1 MALVIGGNATVATG
15 MSPIVDAA
23 LAADDVFIDGVSFS
37 SEHEIGNAGQ
47 IQVVCGTLDAVDP
60 TVPGA
65 DFNHNAYANTVKDI
79 NCNNSFKDSV
89 KVPAYFEAS
98 MPVDVLMSK
107 TLQVTESCR
116 VGRQKAILGGLVYSL
131 SSNQKGT
138 MGVSGIES
146 DIMATRAKLRK
157 KNAKP
162 NIVLADV
169 DTYSAMLATAGSK
182 YVPYKN
188 EEVVTTGR
196 IGYYMGMLWIEVSF
210 MGESGQSVKFY
221 DATGTLRTVDVSAIK
236 YIMYQGDKLAVV
248 DRLDGLRIKESENFF
263 GSLVQEELVAG
274 ILVKNADA
282 FFCVSAS

>member
-23 LAADDVFIDGVSFS
+23 LSADDVFIDGVSFS
-37 SEHEIGNAGQ
+37 SEHEIGSAGQ
-47 IQVVCGTLDAVDP
+47 IQVVCGTLDNVEAS
-60 TVPGA
+60 VPGA
-65 DFNHNAYANTVKDI
+65 DFNHNGYANTVKDI

-89 KVPAYFEAS
+89 KVPTYFEAS

-116 VGRQKAILGGLVYSL
+116 VGRQKAILAALVYAL
-131 SSNQKGT
+131 SASEKGT
-138 MGVSGIES
+138 MGESGIES

-162 NIVLADV
+162 NVVLADV

-188 EEVVTTGR
+188 EEVVSTGR
-196 IGYYMGMLWIEVSF
+196 IGWYMGMLWIEVSF
-210 MGESGQSVKFY
+210 MGETSQTAKFY

-236 YIMYQGDKLAVV
+236 YIMYQSDKLAVV
-248 DRLDGLRIKESENFF
+248 DRLDALRVKESENFI
-263 GSLVQEELVAG
+263 GSLVQEELVTG
-274 ILVKNADA
+274 ILVKNASA

>member
-1 MALVIGGNATVATG
+1 MALVIGGAATVATG

-23 LAADDVFIDGVSFS
+23 LAADDIFIDGLSYS

-47 IQVVCGTLDAVDP
+47 IQVVCGSVDAIDP

-65 DFNHNAYANTVKDI
+65 DFSHNAYANTVKDI

-116 VGRQKAILGGLVYSL
+116 VGRQKAILAALCYGLTED
-131 SSNQKGT
+131 QKAAVT
-138 MGVSGIES
+138 GVVDT
-146 DIMATRAKLRK
+146 DIMTARAALRK

-162 NIVLADV
+162 NVVIADV
-169 DTYSAMLATAGSK
+169 DTYSAMLATAGTK

-188 EEVVTTGR
+188 EEIVTTGR
-196 IGYYMGMLWIEVSF
+196 IGFYLGMLWIECPL
-210 MGESGQSVKFY
+210 MGESGQAVKFY
-221 DATGTLRTVDVSAIK
+221 DASGTLRTVDVSAVK
-236 YIMYQGDKLAVV
+236 FIMYQADKLAVV

-263 GSLVQEELVAG
+263 GSLVQEELVTG

-282 FFCVSAS
+282 FFLGYET

>member
-23 LAADDVFIDGVSFS
+23 LSADDVFIDGVSFS
-37 SEHEIGNAGQ
+37 SEHEIGAAGQ
-47 IQVVCGTLDAVDP
+47 IQVVCGTLDNVEAS
-60 TVPGA
+60 VPGA
-65 DFNHNAYANTVKDI
+65 DFNHNGYENTVKDI

-89 KVPAYFEAS
+89 KVPTYFEAS

-116 VGRQKAILGGLVYSL
+116 VGRQKAILAALVYAL
-131 SSNQKGT
+131 SASEKGT

-162 NIVLADV
+162 NVVLADV
-169 DTYSAMLATAGSK
+169 DTYSAMLATAGTK

-188 EEVVTTGR
+188 EEVVSSGR
-196 IGYYMGMLWIEVSF
+196 IGWYMGMLWIEVSF
-210 MGESGQSVKFY
+210 MGETSQSAKFY

-236 YIMYQGDKLAVV
+236 YIMYQSDKLAVV
-248 DRLDGLRIKESENFF
+248 DRLDALRVKESENFI
-263 GSLVQEELVAG
+263 GSLVQEELVTG
-274 ILVKNADA
+274 ILVKNASA

>member
-1 MALVIGGNATVATG
+1 MALVIGGAATVATG

-23 LAADDVFIDGVSFS
+23 LAADDIFIDGLSYS

-47 IQVVCGTLDAVDP
+47 IQVVCGSVDAIDP

-116 VGRQKAILGGLVYSL
+116 VGRQKAILAALCYGLTED
-131 SSNQKGT
+131 QKAAVT
-138 MGVSGIES
+138 GVVDT
-146 DIMATRAKLRK
+146 DIMTARAALRK

-162 NIVLADV
+162 NVVIADV
-169 DTYSAMLATAGSK
+169 DTYSAMLATAGTK

-188 EEVVTTGR
+188 EEIVTTGR
-196 IGYYMGMLWIEVSF
+196 IGFYLGMLWIECPL
-210 MGESGQSVKFY
+210 MGESGQAVKFY
-221 DATGTLRTVDVSAIK
+221 DASGTLRTVDVSAVK
-236 YIMYQGDKLAVV
+236 FIMYQADKLAVV

-263 GSLVQEELVAG
+263 GSLVQEELVTG

-282 FFCVSAS
+282 FFLGYET